1 MAPLAA
7 LTLVWLGAQQ
17 PEGRV
22 QAALEAW
29 ARSHAAKLE
38 APRAETGDADAE
50 TQGLAQRYDQALD
63 RARDQLTGGDD
74 QAAQQ
79 TLRQLE
85 QALREHPEL
94 LQASWLM
101 AERYRLEAQIAAR
114 TSGEEAARW
123 RQRADALEGQRA
135 ASFGEVRTR
144 TSAPPAVLSVTIVV
158 RGARRHEIF
167 WDGASSADE
176 VSTTVGEHHL
186 VVVRGKRVSW
196 SGWVSALAAGRID
209 VWIPDDLP
217 CSVADLAGVALAP
230 DAEASVPKGVRCG
243 AWAIAAPGPKRG
255 TLRLAV
261 CGRDQCERAATW
273 AYEVFDAAPVSSEDS
288 RTSKKGILPAWAT
301 WTLAGVGVAAATSI
315 VLWRAGV
322 FDRSEPTTKV
332 TYDGSKL

>member
-1 MAPLAA
+1 MAPLAT
-7 LTLVWLGAQQ
+7 LTLVWLGVQQ

-22 QAALEAW
+22 QATLEAW
-29 ARSHAAKLE
+29 ARARGAKLE
-38 APRAETGDADAE
+38 QPRAEAGDAGAE
-50 TQGLAQRYDQALD
+50 SQALAPRCDQALD
-63 RARDQLTGGDD
+63 KARDQLTGGDD
-74 QAAQQ
+74 QGAQQ

-114 TSGEEAARW
+114 TSAEEATRW
-123 RQRADALEGQRA
+123 RQRAHALEGQRA
-135 ASFGEVRTR
+135 VSFGEVRSQTR
-144 TSAPPAVLSVTIVV
+144 APPAELSVTIVV
-158 RGARRHEIF
+158 HGARRHEIF

-176 VSTTVGEHHL
+176 VSTTAGEHHL
-186 VVVRGKRVSW
+186 VIVRGKRVAW

-217 CSVADLAGVALAP
+217 CSVEDLAGAAMVP
-230 DAEASVPKGVRCG
+230 GGEASVPKGVRCG

-261 CGRDQCERAATW
+261 CSRDQCQPAATW
-273 AYEVFDAAPVSSEDS
+273 AYEVFDSAPVSSEDS
-288 RTSKKGILPAWAT
+288 KTSKKGILPSWAT

-322 FDRSEPTTKV
+322 FDRSEPATKV
-332 TYDGSKL
+332 TYDGTK